1 VTKLNRWPGN
11 QYRQPAPEVEIFPD
25 FDETLTTGLED
36 TVRNLHII
44 RQHSGREHEERQL
57 ENQILTGLMAE
68 AKKLRETD
76 LPKLIATI
84 KTKASKGEFAVFT
97 KASADGIDARIAT
110 IRTVATWAIGIQFLL
125 IIFILGKVL
134 K

>member
-1 VTKLNRWPGN
+1 MNRWPGN
-11 QYRQPAPEVEIFPD
+11 PYRQPAPEVEIFPD
-25 FDETLTTGLED
+25 FDETLTDGLED
-36 TVRNLHII
+36 TVRNLQII
-44 RQHSGREHEERQL
+44 SRHTGREHEERQL

-76 LPKLIATI
+76 LPKLIGTL
-84 KTKASKGEFAVFT
+84 KTKASKGEFEAFSKAAV
-97 KASADGIDARIAT
+97 ANIDGRIAT

>member
-1 VTKLNRWPGN
+1 MNRWPGTP
-11 QYRQPAPEVEIFPD
+11 YRQPAPQVEIFPD
-25 FDETLTTGLED
+25 FDETLTDGLED
-36 TVRNLHII
+36 TVRNLQII
-44 RQHSGREHEERQL
+44 SRHSGREHEERQL

-76 LPKLIATI
+76 LPKLVATL
-84 KTKASKGEFAVFT
+84 KTKASKGEFADFSKTAVT
-97 KASADGIDARIAT
+97 HINERLDT

>member
-1 VTKLNRWPGN
+1 MTKLNRWPGN

-25 FDETLTTGLED
+25 FDETLTSGLED
-36 TVRNLHII
+36 TVRNLKVISSHA
-44 RQHSGREHEERQL
+44 GREHEERYL
-57 ENQILTGLMAE
+57 EREILSGLMAE

-76 LPKLIATI
+76 LPKLIAAL
-84 KTKASKGEFAVFT
+84 KLKASKGELADFSKTAV
-97 KASADGIDARIAT
+97 ALIDDRIAT
-110 IRTVATWAIGIQFLL
+110 IRTVAMWAIGIQFLL